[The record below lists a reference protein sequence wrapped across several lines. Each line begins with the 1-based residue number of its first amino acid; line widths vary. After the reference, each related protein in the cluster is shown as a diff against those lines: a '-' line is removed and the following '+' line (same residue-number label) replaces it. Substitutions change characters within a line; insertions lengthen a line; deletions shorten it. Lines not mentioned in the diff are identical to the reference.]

1 MSDIGVHS
9 NVYQRV
15 REYGDLVDKVLIGLK
30 SGTSSPDDATRRRLA
45 ELLVGLETTSPRDLS
60 TAWFGMLLT
69 GADARE
75 RSEWVK
81 IGRALLAPHIERD
94 AIERLE
100 ALARALE
107 ERRTEALA
115 RMRGVRT

>member
-15 REYGDLVDKVLIGLK
+15 REYGDLVDEVLIGLK
-30 SGTSSPDDATRRRLA
+30 SGTSSPSDAPRRKLA
-45 ELLVGLETTSPRDLS
+45 GLLVGLESTSPLDLA
-60 TAWFGMLLT
+60 TAWLGMLLR
-69 GADARE
+69 GADAGE
-75 RSEWVK
+75 RAGWAKV
-81 IGRALLAPHIERD
+81 GRALLAPRIEPWV
-94 AIERLE
+94 IERLE

-115 RMRGVRT
+115 RMHGVCT